1 MLRTCVVALLATAAV
16 GVAAPVPKALK
27 KPVTLN
33 GRWEAVALRASGNAF
48 DRGSP
53 WVWDFDGDAVTRYA
67 KQPDGSL
74 QPDGP
79 ATLARPDAKQPN
91 EVDYL
96 LPSGKESILFRARI
110 EVTGDELVINFAQ
123 VNDPRPPDMTELKN
137 GYHYRFKRV
146 EAK

>member
-1 MLRTCVVALLATAAV
+1 MFRASVAVVLSAAV
-16 GVAAPVPKALK
+16 GIAAPVPKALRK
-27 KPVTLN
+27 SAPLD
-33 GRWEAVALRASGNAF
+33 GRWEAVALRSSGNDF
-48 DRGSP
+48 TRSSP
-53 WVWDFDGDAVTRYA
+53 WVWDFDGDKVTRHY

-79 ATLARPDAKQPN
+79 ATLVRPN

-110 EVTGDELVINFAQ
+110 EVTADELVINFAQ
-123 VNDPRPPDMTELKN
+123 MNDPRPPDMTELKK

-146 EAK
+146 EK

>member
-1 MLRTCVVALLATAAV
+1 MFRIGVALLLTAAA

-27 KPVTLN
+27 KAATLD
-33 GRWEAVALRASGNAF
+33 GRWEAVALRSSGNDF
-48 DRGSP
+48 TRSSP
-53 WVWDFDGDAVTRYA
+53 WVWDFDGDNVSRHY

-79 ATLARPDAKQPN
+79 ATLVRPDAALPN

-96 LPSGKESILFRARI
+96 LPSGKDSILFRARV
-110 EVTGDELVINFAQ
+110 EVTGDELVINFAN

-137 GYHYRFKRV
+137 GYHYRFKRL
-146 EAK
+146 KR

>member
-1 MLRTCVVALLATAAV
+1 MLRAFVAVLLTAAV

-27 KPVTLN
+27 KAATLD
-33 GRWEAVALRASGNAF
+33 GRWEAVALRSSGNDF
-48 DRGSP
+48 TRSSP
-53 WVWDFDGDAVTRYA
+53 WVWDFDGDKITRHY

-79 ATLARPDAKQPN
+79 ATLDRPDAKQPN

-110 EVTGDELVINFAQ
+110 EVTEDELVINFAN
-123 VNDPRPPDMTELKN
+123 VNEPRPPDMTELKS

-146 EAK
+146 EKK